1 MMGDRSTSLVLHQT
15 ATGRFRPV
23 GPGDG
28 MCWKYYLVMVIP
40 TPARHP
46 AGVSNSNMSRND
58 RLARRSLR
66 APAALAGVAVI
77 ALSLLL
83 SVAPAMGAANS
94 GHSGGN
100 GTSGNLKVHDAGTG
114 AETLGTDN
122 EPHVCAFWLGFTFD
136 APFEAGTWVL
146 VSWAPTGD
154 GSTIASGVYDTTG
167 DGTDSSSVL
176 DVPAGHYRVEW
187 AATGAS
193 ASKKKTFWVN
203 ADCGE
208 TESQAEESQA
218 EEPASPAEE
227 SQPEASQT
235 DEPVSADESTIE
247 EPASGPADESV
258 AEEPSSPDDESAVE
272 EPVTDP
278 ADEPTTE
285 EPSSAG
291 DEPVADDP
299 GTPPQESAETPG
311 DAADDDEAVE
321 AQDPGLTDPGTPPAQ
336 DVLGGAGNDD
346 PTMSDT
352 AIPTTSASGGLV
364 AAMVL
369 LALIVVLG
377 TARRSR
383 SLDRELT
390 KGDV

>member
-1 MMGDRSTSLVLHQT
+1 
-15 ATGRFRPV
+15 
-23 GPGDG
+23 

-46 AGVSNSNMSRND
+46 PGMSNSNKSRND
-58 RLARRSLR
+58 RLASRSLR
-66 APAALAGVAVI
+66 APAAVAGVAVI
-77 ALSLLL
+77 AFSLLL
-83 SVAPAMGAANS
+83 SVAPAMGAANN

-100 GTSGNLKVHDAGTG
+100 GTSSNLKVHDAGTG
-114 AETLGTDN
+114 AETVGTDN

-154 GSTIASGVYDTTG
+154 GSTIASGVYDTAG

-176 DVPAGHYRVEW
+176 EVPAGHYRVEW

-193 ASKKKTFWVN
+193 ASKKKTFWVDAN
-203 ADCGE
+203 CRE
-208 TESQAEESQA
+208 TESQAAESQA
-218 EEPASPAEE
+218 EEPASSAEE
-227 SQPEASQT
+227 SQSEESQSE
-235 DEPVSADESTIE
+235 EPV
-247 EPASGPADESV
+247 SV

-278 ADEPTTE
+278 ADESASEEQTTDPADESVADDPATE

-299 GTPPQESAETPG
+299 GTQPQESAETPG

-321 AQDPGLTDPGTPPAQ
+321 AQDPGSTDPGTPPAQ
-336 DVLGGAGNDD
+336 GVLGGGANDGL
-346 PTMSDT
+346 TMSDT
-352 AIPTTSASGGLV
+352 AIPTTSASGGPV

-369 LALIVVLG
+369 VALIVVHG

-383 SLDRELT
+383 SLDRDLT
-390 KGDV
+390 KEDV